1 MQSNFEHTVIGLVQ
15 RYDFNPSRLILE
27 ITENIALNNC
37 ASMIEKMHFLSK
49 HGIQLSLDDF
59 GTGYSSLS
67 YLQKCPLNK
76 LKLIAA
82 LYRQL

>member
-37 ASMIEKMHFLSK
+37 ASMIEKCISCLSMVFSF
-49 HGIQLSLDDF
+49 HLMTLVQGIH
-59 GTGYSSLS
+59 
-67 YLQKCPLNK
+67 P
-76 LKLIAA
+76 
-82 LYRQL
+82 